1 MNYLCI
7 KRSCMKIL
15 VTNDDGYN
23 AKGIRTLVKI
33 LRPYGD
39 ITVVAPKHHQS
50 GMSMAVNLGQSP
62 ISVKKISEVPGE
74 RWWYLGGT
82 PSSCVKYGIDNI
94 FYPEKPDVV
103 VSGINHGGNF
113 GTAYLYSGTIGAA
126 SEAALAYIPA
136 IAVSLDAFD
145 PDADFSSIEK
155 HFPPIFEKIMANL
168 SDSYG
173 LIYNI
178 NFPKPSAG
186 PVKGIRMA
194 KESWLRWENE
204 FIPYDERLFRMK
216 VLSMMG
222 RELPEFPA
230 PEEGEELFMMAGD
243 IVNDSVNDPEAD
255 INLLSQGYATI
266 SCHQLLSQDL
276 TENARLHALGFEKDF

>member
-1 MNYLCI
+1 
-7 KRSCMKIL
+7 MKIL

-62 ISVKKISEVPGE
+62 IPVKKISEVPGE

-126 SEAALAYIPA
+126 SEGALAYIPA
-136 IAVSLDAFD
+136 IAVSIDAFD

-186 PVKGIRMA
+186 PLKGIRMA
-194 KESWLRWENE
+194 KEGWLRWENE

-230 PEEGEELFMMAGD
+230 PDEGEKLFMMAGD
-243 IVNDSVNDPEAD
+243 IVNDSISDPDAD
-255 INLLSQGYATI
+255 INLLAQGYATI
-266 SCHQLLSQDL
+266 SCHQLLSHDL
-276 TENARLHALGFEKDF
+276 AENARLKGLGFEKDY

>member
-7 KRSCMKIL
+7 KRSYMKIL

-62 ISVKKISEVPGE
+62 IPVKKVSEVPGE

-126 SEAALAYIPA
+126 SEGALAYIPA
-136 IAVSLDAFD
+136 IAVSIDAFD

-204 FIPYDERLFRMK
+204 FIPYDERLFRLK

>member
-7 KRSCMKIL
+7 KRSYMKIL

-62 ISVKKISEVPGE
+62 IPVKKVSEVPGE

-126 SEAALAYIPA
+126 SEGALAYIPA

-204 FIPYDERLFRMK
+204 FIPYDERLFRLK

>member
-1 MNYLCI
+1 M
-7 KRSCMKIL
+7 RIL

-23 AKGIRTLVKI
+23 AKGLRTLVKI

-62 ISVKKISEVPGE
+62 IPVKKLSEIPGE
-74 RWWYLGGT
+74 RWWYVGGS

-94 FYPEKPDVV
+94 FYPEKPDVI

-126 SEAALAYIPA
+126 SEGALAYIPA
-136 IAVSLDAFD
+136 IAVSMDAFD

-230 PEEGEELFMMAGD
+230 PEDGEELFMMAGD

-255 INLLSQGYATI
+255 INLLAQGYATI
-266 SCHQLLSQDL
+266 SCHQLLSHDL
-276 TENARLHALGFEKDF
+276 AENARLKELGFETDF

>member
-62 ISVKKISEVPGE
+62 IPVKKISEVPGE

-126 SEAALAYIPA
+126 SEGALAYIPA
-136 IAVSLDAFD
+136 IAVSIDAFD

-204 FIPYDERLFRMK
+204 FIPYDERLFRLK

>member
-1 MNYLCI
+1 
-7 KRSCMKIL
+7 MKIL

-62 ISVKKISEVPGE
+62 IPVKKVSEVPGE

-126 SEAALAYIPA
+126 SEGALAYIPA
-136 IAVSLDAFD
+136 IAVSIDAFD

>member
-62 ISVKKISEVPGE
+62 IPVKKVSEVPGE

-126 SEAALAYIPA
+126 SEGALAYIPA
-136 IAVSLDAFD
+136 IAVSIDAFD

>member
-7 KRSCMKIL
+7 KRSFMKIL

-23 AKGIRTLVKI
+23 AKGIRTLVRI

-62 ISVKKISEVPGE
+62 IPVKRISEVPGE

-126 SEAALAYIPA
+126 SEGALAYIPA
-136 IAVSLDAFD
+136 IAVSIDAFD

-243 IVNDSVNDPEAD
+243 IVNDSVNDSEAD

>member
-1 MNYLCI
+1 
-7 KRSCMKIL
+7 MKIL
-15 VTNDDGYN
+15 VTNDDGFN

-33 LRPYGD
+33 LKQYGD
-39 ITVVAPKHHQS
+39 ITVVAPKKHQS

-62 ISVKKISEVPGE
+62 IPVKKLSEEPGE

-126 SEAALAYIPA
+126 AEGALAYIPA
-136 IAVSLDAFD
+136 IAVSIDAFD
-145 PDADFSSIEK
+145 PDADFSSVEK
-155 HFPPIFEKIMANL
+155 HFPAIFEKIMANL
-168 SDSYG
+168 PDSYG
-173 LIYNI
+173 TIYNI
-178 NFPKPSAG
+178 NFPKPGTAL
-186 PVKGIRMA
+186 KGIRMA
-194 KESWLRWENE
+194 RESWLRWENE
-204 FIPYDERLFRMK
+204 FLPYDERLFRMK

-222 RELPEFPA
+222 HELPKFPD

-255 INLLSQGYATI
+255 INLLSQGYVTI
-266 SCHQLLSQDL
+266 SCHQLLSHDTQ
-276 TENARLHALGFEKDF
+276 ENERLKNLGFETSL

>member
-7 KRSCMKIL
+7 KRSYMKIL

-62 ISVKKISEVPGE
+62 IPVKKVSEVPGE

-126 SEAALAYIPA
+126 SEGALAYIPA

-204 FIPYDERLFRMK
+204 FIPYDERLFRLK

-243 IVNDSVNDPEAD
+243 IVNDSVNDSEAD